1 MPRALWLALSLVLL
15 PVLQLLPQS
24 SQAADPLWLKT
35 LAHLEAQKQVV
46 PDESSTRIE
55 ATSNYTD
62 TTLTRRKLD
71 HWEGSKPIYRITAA
85 EPPLAPGDAEREQQN
100 QQISETLGR
109 GQDWLTPDTPVRR
122 NEGVALDGQSW
133 TLFEAEDKSFT
144 RKVQLRAWVDP
155 ETGRPHRIDIQGRFV
170 MVIQLDV
177 SSRYQ
182 TDARGRSLAQNVAGT
197 LKVDT
202 LGKGMNLRFDIGV
215 DSWAERP

>member
-1 MPRALWLALSLVLL
+1 MRRKFLLLLSLAALPLL
-15 PVLQLLPQS
+15 PLEAL
-24 SQAADPLWLKT
+24 AADPLWLKT

-85 EPPLAPGDAEREQQN
+85 EPPLAPGDAERENQN

-109 GQDWLTPDTPVRR
+109 GQDWLSPDTPVRR
-122 NEGVALDGQSW
+122 SEGVALDGQSW

-144 RKVQLRAWVDP
+144 RKVLLRAWVDP

-182 TDARGRSLAQNVAGT
+182 TDVRGRSLAQNVAGT

-202 LGKGMNLRFDIGV
+202 LGKGMKLRFDIAV